1 MIMAYSCWILC
12 SFCTLQR
19 CQLIITGLLSGKL
32 YSCYH
37 HHPNM
42 DLIGIN
48 DRILKCIAALRL
60 QHKSSE
66 DLRHITRKPT
76 TGSKCLFSSYRKII
90 KHQNMSNT
98 IRCCSVTNSC
108 LTLQPHGLQHTR
120 LKPPLS
126 PGVSSGSCPLSQWSA
141 TYPHFKTVT

>member
-1 MIMAYSCWILC
+1 MHIKYLSSNCLAYGTHVIN
-12 SFCTLQR
+12 
-19 CQLIITGLLSGKL
+19 I
-32 YSCYH
+32 SCYH

-126 PGVSSGSCPLSQWSA
+126 PGVSSGSSCPLSQ
-141 TYPHFKTVT
+141 